1 MIDHITIDYTD
12 TRMRTSVA
20 VQYLPTGDIFGTFS
34 THDAAHEW
42 LDAYTDP
49 DTADWRVI
57 MVHPPRPTPAQERE
71 GRLLVGALAV
81 VVAITVVAII
91 TIAIYLTVTGGWD
104 DGSLPPPI

>member
-42 LDAYTDP
+42 LDAFADP

-57 MVHPPRPTPAQERE
+57 MVHPPRPTPAQERQ
-71 GRLLVGALAV
+71 GRLLIRALAV
-81 VVAITVVAII
+81 VGTITVVAMIAL
-91 TIAIYLTVTGGWD
+91 AIYLTLTDGWGN
-104 DGSLPPPI
+104 GSLPPPI